1 MEQEQYEYN
10 TLTDLQ
16 SHPWVILCSRLKF
29 DKTNPYTFEFVYN
42 DLRYLYYVVRYNK
55 YKKDYEKHIKRLQQE
70 FV

>member
-1 MEQEQYEYN
+1 MEHEHQEYN

-16 SHPWVILCSRLKF
+16 SHPWVILCSKLNISK
-29 DKTNPYTFEFVYN
+29 KSVYVIELIYN
-42 DLRYLYYVVRYNK
+42 DLKHLYYMIRYNK